1 MLRLYVGHRIQ
12 RLYLFPSIS
21 LYGLGYIAGG
31 SAKNVK
37 GSEALKGRAGGTE
50 SRLGTREYFLPS
62 LYLFQSIS
70 YKYGLGSIAGAS
82 AKNVKGNCQDRE
94 DRRLGTREYFLPSL
108 CQLHLCP

>member
-37 GSEALKGRAGGTE
+37 GSEAVKGRAGGTE
-50 SRLGTREYFLPS
+50 RTADSG
-62 LYLFQSIS
+62 Q
-70 YKYGLGSIAGAS
+70 
-82 AKNVKGNCQDRE
+82 GNIC
-94 DRRLGTREYFLPSL
+94 FNP
-108 CQLHLCP
+108 